1 MPIVKNIEAIAKSKG
16 LTFKSLERE
25 CGLGNGTIK
34 RWERQSPR
42 LDKLLKVAEYLH
54 TSLDDLISEN
64 SRTEIRCDGVP
75 LTESETDLIA
85 MIRLIDETDKQTIF
99 ELAKLKYEMKTGEKI
114 SSYLMYPDVIARQKS
129 GFVDDKNIAH
139 EIA

>member
-1 MPIVKNIEAIAKSKG
+1 MSIVECIEAVAKSKG

-54 TSLDDLISEN
+54 ISLDDLVSAN
-64 SRTEIRCDGVP
+64 SRTEIKCDGIP

-85 MIRLIDETDKQTIF
+85 MVRLIDEADKQTIF
-99 ELAKLKYEMKTGEKI
+99 ELAKLKYEMKTGEKV
-114 SSYLMYPDVIARQKS
+114 SSYLMYPDVIARLKS
-129 GFVDDKNIAH
+129 GSVDGKNTAH
-139 EIA
+139 ETA